1 MQKNGKGKQVLLIT
15 DMAGYSKV
23 ALSAMLPVLTHL
35 GYDLY
40 NLPTALVSNNF
51 AYGEYAFLDT
61 TDYMRDTLRIWQHLG
76 FHFDAVSTGFM
87 TSAEQA
93 SLVRAFCQAQR
104 AAGALIFTDPIMGDE
119 GSLYQG
125 LPEETIG
132 FLRELIPVS
141 DFLLPNYTEA
151 CLLAGIPYSKEP
163 ISMDDAKALIAKLRD
178 QGARSVVVTSMQVEG
193 EGSVVCGYDAKADH
207 HFILPYK
214 LIPLSFSGTGD
225 IFSSVFI
232 GRTMAGFPIRESTQS
247 AMDAVYEM
255 ILANKDVANKFD
267 GLQIEASLDI
277 IDQTAPKA

>member
-1 MQKNGKGKQVLLIT
+1 MGKRIVLFNDLP
-15 DMAGYSKV
+15 GYGKV
-23 ALSAMLPVLTHL
+23 ALAAMVPLFSRMGHFPYQV
-35 GYDLY
+35 
-40 NLPTALVSNNF
+40 PTAVVSNT
-51 AYGEYAFLDT
+51 LDFGKFRIQDM

-119 GSLYQG
+119 GSLYQW
-125 LPEETIG
+125 LPEETVG

>member
-1 MQKNGKGKQVLLIT
+1 
-15 DMAGYSKV
+15 
-23 ALSAMLPVLTHL
+23 
-35 GYDLY
+35 
-40 NLPTALVSNNF
+40 
-51 AYGEYAFLDT
+51 
-61 TDYMRDTLRIWQHLG
+61 
-76 FHFDAVSTGFM
+76 M
-87 TSAEQA
+87 TSGEQA
-93 SLVRAFCQAQR
+93 SLVRDFCQAQR
-104 AAGALIFTDPIMGDE
+104 AAGALVFTDPIMGDE

-125 LPEETIG
+125 LPEETVG

-151 CLLAGIPYSKEP
+151 CYLAGIPYSKDP

-178 QGARSVVVTSMQVEG
+178 QGARSVVVTSMQVKG

-207 HFILPYK
+207 HFVLPYK

-232 GRTMAGFPIRESTQS
+232 GRTMAGYPIRESTQS